1 MNSIFQEGV
10 VRTNYS
16 AKPSAIWLP
25 LKEDQR
31 LTVSQGALKL
41 QAVELEVLNVNH
53 VRSTKI
59 ILVTYYHSSV

>member
-16 AKPSAIWLP
+16 AKPLAIWLP

-31 LTVSQGALKL
+31 LTVSHGALKL

>member
-16 AKPSAIWLP
+16 AKPLTIWLP

-31 LTVSQGALKL
+31 LSVSQGAFKWLVFASPESVILLYEL
-41 QAVELEVLNVNH
+41 QGL
-53 VRSTKI
+53 TPDF
-59 ILVTYYHSSV
+59 

>member
-16 AKPSAIWLP
+16 AKPLTIWLP

-31 LTVSQGALKL
+31 LTVSHGALKL
-41 QAVELEVLNVNH
+41 QAVELEVLHVNH
-53 VRSTKI
+53 ARRTKNS
-59 ILVTYYHSSV
+59 LATY